1 MHLPYLP
8 SFRNYNNLE
17 YVSNTKEGREDKDR
31 TIRFST
37 SDNLVCFQTPGGSN
51 NPPDR
56 RYLKFLASGNG
67 SLKVTFDATSAGR
80 HVLVSVAGTVLDTQH
95 EASTEERNSFTETIT
110 ATEGDP
116 IIVFADAS
124 LRIFEVSWTPE
135 GYDPDATWPIDETA
149 INEEYIK
156 DFKEDAAEFPD
167 KLFTGQASTVGKFT
181 IMPRTSD
188 EKTKFEDGKL
198 KFGGASKYDEETMI
212 PTDRYLSFKITQPG
226 TIYHKTAASGGG
238 DDSPTRHFV
247 IALLLP
253 GQEKATVLYDEVKT
267 QSGDDDFLTVQ
278 VTASHLAGIT
288 SAATVYFYCYE
299 NAINIEGAGFVP
311 AQ

>member
-1 MHLPYLP
+1 
-8 SFRNYNNLE
+8 
-17 YVSNTKEGREDKDR
+17 
-31 TIRFST
+31 
-37 SDNLVCFQTPGGSN
+37 
-51 NPPDR
+51 
-56 RYLKFLASGNG
+56 
-67 SLKVTFDATSAGR
+67 
-80 HVLVSVAGTVLDTQH
+80 
-95 EASTEERNSFTETIT
+95 
-110 ATEGDP
+110 
-116 IIVFADAS
+116 
-124 LRIFEVSWTPE
+124 
-135 GYDPDATWPIDETA
+135 
-149 INEEYIK
+149 
-156 DFKEDAAEFPD
+156 
-167 KLFTGQASTVGKFT
+167 
-181 IMPRTSD
+181 MPRTSD